1 MSTTE
6 TTATDPQQPPPRA
19 LKGSPEALRKA
30 SVILETLCGLRTTQ
44 SASLEL
50 GIAVVRYY
58 VLEARMLQAMV
69 DALEPLPRGRKPDHE
84 AHLQAQAEELA
95 RCQRELLRV
104 QALCRSLQRT
114 VGIKQEPPR
123 SPAGKAQKTQK
134 GRRPARVSRGERVLR
149 SLQSSLGTP
158 SSANMP
164 PGDHGG
170 D

>member
-1 MSTTE
+1 MSDAE
-6 TTATDPQQPPPRA
+6 ALSTDAPQPAPRA
-19 LKGSPEALRKA
+19 LKGSPDALRKA

-58 VLEARMLQAMV
+58 VLESRMLQAMV

-84 AHLQAQAEELA
+84 ARLAAQAEELA
-95 RCQRELLRV
+95 RSQRELLRV

-123 SPAGKAQKTQK
+123 KPDGKSQKTQK
-134 GRRPARVSRGERVLR
+134 GRRPNRVSRGERVLR
-149 SLQSSLGTP
+149 DLQGSRGATA
-158 SSANMP
+158 SAKIP
-164 PGDHGG
+164 PDPTRGD
-170 D
+170 